1 MLPFQKSKKNHSK
14 QIINNFESSITCRGR
29 NNPLRNGRID
39 NIIKEMVDE
48 AIADRQYQ
56 MKQKKLYSAER
67 ASNSETVNAEQ
78 EQTQSNRRLPI
89 LSKQKQKLK
98 KKMKSFKRKIF
109 KKIPIKTLDVK
120 LQPNEFK

>member
-98 KKMKSFKRKIF
+98 
-109 KKIPIKTLDVK
+109 
-120 LQPNEFK
+120 